1 MARRE
6 MSKKKKLWLIIGGA
20 VVVILIIVLAA
31 SKSSGIVY
39 SVQSGKVEKGE
50 IVSLVTATGSVNAR
64 TTVKISADVAAKIMS
79 LPVKEGDAV
88 KKGDLLVMLDQT
100 RYQAAVNQAE
110 AALAAAR
117 SAEKRSEASL
127 QEAKQSYERGQKLYA
142 AQLISEETH
151 TQLQTALD
159 VAKANLE
166 SSQYYTKQQRG
177 ALDEIKDNLDKTII
191 RSPIDGTVTAVN
203 AEIGEIVMVGTM
215 NNAGTVIMTVADLST
230 IEVEVNVDET
240 DIARVKVG
248 QDAKIE
254 LDALPDTSFKG
265 TVTEVGNAA
274 ANAGSS
280 GVTNF
285 TVKILLLEKVE
296 GIKPGMTATVDITTD
311 KRKDVL
317 YVPIQAVVMRPDKSD
332 SLKKV
337 AGGSGSSGGAVA
349 ATVDSTMTPKKDDK
363 KKVKE
368 LEGIFKL
375 SGNIVK
381 FVPIKTGIADQQNI
395 EIKEGLAENDE
406 IVTGS
411 YKILRTI
418 EDGAK
423 VQVSKEMKKEETKN

>member
-1 MARRE
+1 MN
-6 MSKKKKLWLIIGGA
+6 KKKKLWLIIAGA

-31 SKSSGIVY
+31 SKDSGMVY

-50 IVSLVTATGSVNAR
+50 IVSLVTATGSVQAK
-64 TTVKISADVAAKIMS
+64 TTVKISADVAAKIIE
-79 LPVKEGDAV
+79 LPVKEGDQV
-88 KKGDLLVMLDQT
+88 KKGDVLIKLDQT
-100 RYQAAVNQAE
+100 RYQAAVSQYE

-127 QEAKQSYERGQKLYA
+127 LEAKQTYDRGRKLYA
-142 AQLISEETH
+142 AQLISEENQ

-166 SSQYYTKQQRG
+166 SSQYYTKQQK
-177 ALDEIKDNLDKTII
+177 ASLEEIRDNLDKTVIKT
-191 RSPIDGTVTAVN
+191 PIDGTVTSLN

-240 DIARVKVG
+240 DVARVQIG
-248 QDAKIE
+248 QDTKIE

-265 TVTEVGNAA
+265 VVTEVGNAA
-274 ANAGSS
+274 QNVGTS

-332 SLKKV
+332 SLKKA

-349 ATVDSTMTPKKDDK
+349 AAVDSTKSSKKDDK
-363 KKVKE
+363 KPKE

-375 SGNIVK
+375 AGDVVK

-395 EIKEGLAENDE
+395 EITEGLADNEE
-406 IVTGS
+406 IIIGS
-411 YKILRTI
+411 YKTLRTI

-423 VQVSKEMKKEETKN
+423 VKVSKEIIKEEKTD

>member
-1 MARRE
+1 
-6 MSKKKKLWLIIGGA
+6 
-20 VVVILIIVLAA
+20 
-31 SKSSGIVY
+31 
-39 SVQSGKVEKGE
+39 
-50 IVSLVTATGSVNAR
+50 
-64 TTVKISADVAAKIMS
+64 
-79 LPVKEGDAV
+79 
-88 KKGDLLVMLDQT
+88 
-100 RYQAAVNQAE
+100 
-110 AALAAAR
+110 
-117 SAEKRSEASL
+117 
-127 QEAKQSYERGQKLYA
+127 
-142 AQLISEETH
+142 
-151 TQLQTALD
+151 
-159 VAKANLE
+159 
-166 SSQYYTKQQRG
+166 
-177 ALDEIKDNLDKTII
+177 
-191 RSPIDGTVTAVN
+191 
-203 AEIGEIVMVGTM
+203 MVGTM

-311 KRKDVL
+311 RRKDVL

-332 SLKKV
+332 SLKK
-337 AGGSGSSGGAVA
+337 AGGGGSSGGAVA
-349 ATVDSTMTPKKDDK
+349 ATVDSAMTSKKDDK

-375 SGNIVK
+375 TGGVVK

-395 EIKEGLAENDE
+395 EIKEGLAENEE

-423 VQVSKEMKKEETKN
+423 VQVSKEVKKEETNN

>member
-1 MARRE
+1 MN
-6 MSKKKKLWLIIGGA
+6 KKKKLWLIIAGA
-20 VVVILIIVLAA
+20 VIVILIIVLAA
-31 SKSSGIVY
+31 RKDSGMVY

-50 IVSLVTATGSVNAR
+50 IVSLVTATGSVQAK
-64 TTVKISADVAAKIMS
+64 TTVKMSADVAAKIIE
-79 LPVKEGDAV
+79 LPVKEGDQV
-88 KKGDLLVMLDQT
+88 KKGDVLVRLDQT
-100 RYQAAVNQAE
+100 RYQAAVSQSE

-127 QEAKQSYERGQKLYA
+127 LEANQTFERAKKLYA
-142 AQLISEETH
+142 SQLISDENH

-166 SSQYYTKQQRG
+166 SSQYYTKQQK
-177 ALDEIKDNLDKTII
+177 ASLEEIKDNLDKTII
-191 RSPIDGTVTAVN
+191 TAPIDGTITALN

-215 NNAGTVIMTVADLST
+215 NNAGTVIMIVADLST

-240 DIARVKVG
+240 DIARVRVG

-265 TVTEVGNAA
+265 VVTEVGNAA
-274 ANAGSS
+274 QNAGTS

-332 SLKKV
+332 SLKK
-337 AGGSGSSGGAVA
+337 ATGGSGSSGGAVA
-349 ATVDSTMTPKKDDK
+349 ATVDSTKSSKKDDK
-363 KKVKE
+363 KQTKE

-375 SGNIVK
+375 AGDVVK
-381 FVPIKTGIADQQNI
+381 FVPIKTGIADQQHI
-395 EIKEGLAENDE
+395 EITEGLAENE
-406 IVTGS
+406 VIVTGS

-423 VQVSKEMKKEETKN
+423 VKVSKEIIKEEKNN

>member
-1 MARRE
+1 

-20 VVVILIIVLAA
+20 VVIILIIVLAA
-31 SKSSGIVY
+31 RKDSGMVY

-50 IVSLVTATGSVNAR
+50 IVSLVTATGSVQAK
-64 TTVKISADVAAKIMS
+64 TTVKISADVAAKIIE
-79 LPVKEGDAV
+79 LPVKAGDQV
-88 KKGDLLVMLDQT
+88 KKGDVLVRLDQT
-100 RYQAAVNQAE
+100 RYQAAVSQSE

-127 QEAKQSYERGQKLYA
+127 LEANQTFERAKKLYA
-142 AQLISEETH
+142 SQLISDENH

-166 SSQYYTKQQRG
+166 SSQYYTKQEKA
-177 ALDEIKDNLDKTII
+177 ALEEIKDNLDKTVIT
-191 RSPIDGTVTAVN
+191 SPIDGTITALN

-240 DIARVKVG
+240 DIARVRVG
-248 QDAKIE
+248 QDTKIE

-265 TVTEVGNAA
+265 VVTEVGNAA
-274 ANAGSS
+274 QSASTS

-332 SLKKV
+332 SLKKA

-349 ATVDSTMTPKKDDK
+349 ATVDSTKSLKKDDK
-363 KKVKE
+363 KQTKE

-375 SGNIVK
+375 AGNVVK
-381 FVPIKTGIADQQNI
+381 FVPIKTGIADQQNV
-395 EIKEGLAENDE
+395 EIKEGLAENEE

-423 VQVSKEMKKEETKN
+423 VKISKEIVKEEKTD

>member
-1 MARRE
+1 MN
-6 MSKKKKLWLIIGGA
+6 KKKKLWLIIGGA
-20 VVVILIIVLAA
+20 AVFILIIVLAVG
-31 SKSSGIVY
+31 KDSGMVY

-50 IVSLVTATGSVNAR
+50 IVSLVTATGSVQAR
-64 TTVKISADVAAKIMS
+64 TTVKISADVAAKIIE
-79 LPVKEGDAV
+79 LPVKEGDQV
-88 KKGDLLVMLDQT
+88 KKGDVLVRLDQT
-100 RYQAAVNQAE
+100 RYQAAVSQYD

-127 QEAKQSYERGQKLYA
+127 LEAKQTYDRGQKLYA
-142 AQLISEETH
+142 AQLISEENQ

-166 SSQYYTKQQRG
+166 SSQYYTKQQK
-177 ALDEIKDNLDKTII
+177 ASLEEIKDNFNKTVIKT
-191 RSPIDGTVTAVN
+191 PIDGTITALN

-240 DIARVKVG
+240 DIARVRVD
-248 QDAKIE
+248 QEAKIE

-265 TVTEVGNAA
+265 IVTEVGNAA
-274 ANAGSS
+274 QNVGTS

-296 GIKPGMTATVDITTD
+296 GIKPGMTSTVDITTD
-311 KRKDVL
+311 KRNDVL

-332 SLKKV
+332 SLKKG
-337 AGGSGSSGGAVA
+337 AGSSGSSGGAVA
-349 ATVDSTMTPKKDDK
+349 ATVDSTKPSKKDDK
-363 KKVKE
+363 KQAKE
-368 LEGIFKL
+368 LEGIFKV
-375 SGNIVK
+375 SGDVVK

-395 EIKEGLAENDE
+395 EIKEGLAENEE

-423 VQVSKEMKKEETKN
+423 VKVSKEIVKEEKNN

>member
-1 MARRE
+1 MPSIHEFNPCINSTWPSLRWLRR
-6 MSKKKKLWLIIGGA
+6 WGGCN
-20 VVVILIIVLAA
+20 L
-31 SKSSGIVY
+31 
-39 SVQSGKVEKGE
+39 
-50 IVSLVTATGSVNAR
+50 SLVTATGSVQAK
-64 TTVKISADVAAKIMS
+64 TTVKISADVAAKIIE
-79 LPVKEGDAV
+79 LPAKEGDLV
-88 KKGDLLVMLDQT
+88 KKGDVLIRLDQT
-100 RYQAAVNQAE
+100 RYQAAVSQSE

-127 QEAKQSYERGQKLYA
+127 LEAKQTFERAKNLYA
-142 AQLISEETH
+142 SQLISDENY
-151 TQLQTALD
+151 TQLQTALE

-166 SSQYYTKQQRG
+166 SSQYYTKQQK
-177 ALDEIKDNLDKTII
+177 ASLEEIKDNFDKTII
-191 RSPIDGTVTAVN
+191 TAPIDGTITALN

-215 NNAGTVIMTVADLST
+215 NNAGTVIMTVADLSA

-240 DIARVKVG
+240 DIARVRVG
-248 QDAKIE
+248 QDTKIE

-265 TVTEVGNAA
+265 VVTEVGNAA
-274 ANAGSS
+274 QNTGTS

-332 SLKKV
+332 SLKKA

-349 ATVDSTMTPKKDDK
+349 ATVDSVKSSKKDDK
-363 KKVKE
+363 KTKE

-375 SGNIVK
+375 AGDVVK
-381 FVPIKTGIADQQNI
+381 FVPIKTGIADQQNV
-395 EIKEGLAENDE
+395 EIKEGLAENEE

-423 VQVSKEMKKEETKN
+423 VKVSKEIVKEEKTD

>member
-1 MARRE
+1 MN
-6 MSKKKKLWLIIGGA
+6 KKKKLWLIIGGA

-31 SKSSGIVY
+31 SKESGVVY

-50 IVSLVTATGSVNAR
+50 IVSLVTATGSVQAK
-64 TTVKISADVAAKIMS
+64 TTVKISADVAAKIVE
-79 LPVKEGDAV
+79 LPVKEGDQV
-88 KKGDLLVMLDQT
+88 KKGDLLVRLDQT
-100 RYQAAVNQAE
+100 RYQAAVSQSE

-117 SAEKRSEASL
+117 SSEKRSEASL
-127 QEAKQSYERGQKLYA
+127 LEAKQTFERAQKLYA
-142 AQLISEETH
+142 AQLISDENH

-166 SSQYYTKQQRG
+166 SSQFYTKQQKA
-177 ALDEIKDNLDKTII
+177 ALEEIRDNLDKTVIT
-191 RSPIDGTVTAVN
+191 SPIDGTVTALN

-230 IEVEVNVDET
+230 IEVEVSVDET
-240 DIARVKVG
+240 DIARVRVG

-285 TVKILLLEKVE
+285 TVKILLIEKVE
-296 GIKPGMTATVDITTD
+296 GIKPGMTATVDITAD

-332 SLKKV
+332 SLKKTS
-337 AGGSGSSGGAVA
+337 GGAGSSGGAVA
-349 ATVDSTMTPKKDDK
+349 ATVDSTKSSKKDDK
-363 KKVKE
+363 KPKE

-375 SGNIVK
+375 TGDVVK
-381 FVPIKTGIADQQNI
+381 FVPIKTGIADQQNV
-395 EIKEGLAENDE
+395 EIKEGLAENEE
-406 IVTGS
+406 IITGS

-423 VQVSKEMKKEETKN
+423 VKVSKEIVKEEKTN

>member
-1 MARRE
+1 MN
-6 MSKKKKLWLIIGGA
+6 KKKKLWLIIGA
-20 VVVILIIVLAA
+20 AIIVILIIVMAA
-31 SKSSGIVY
+31 RKDSGIVY

-50 IVSLVTATGSVNAR
+50 IVSLVTATGSVQAK
-64 TTVKISADVAAKIMS
+64 TTVKMSADVAAKIIE
-79 LPVKEGDAV
+79 LPVKEGDQV
-88 KKGDLLVMLDQT
+88 KRGDVLVRLDQT
-100 RYQAAVNQAE
+100 RYQAAVSQSE

-127 QEAKQSYERGQKLYA
+127 LEANQTYERAKKLYA
-142 AQLISEETH
+142 SQLISDENF
-151 TQLQTALD
+151 TQLQTALE

-166 SSQYYTKQQRG
+166 SSQYYTKQQK
-177 ALDEIKDNLDKTII
+177 ASLEEIKDNFDKTII
-191 RSPIDGTVTAVN
+191 TAPIDGTVTALN

-240 DIARVKVG
+240 DIARVRVG
-248 QDAKIE
+248 QDTKIE

-274 ANAGSS
+274 QNVGTS

-332 SLKKV
+332 SLKK
-337 AGGSGSSGGAVA
+337 AASGAGSSGGAVA
-349 ATVDSTMTPKKDDK
+349 ATVDSTKSAKKDDK
-363 KKVKE
+363 KPKE

-375 SGNIVK
+375 AGNVVK
-381 FVPIKTGIADQQNI
+381 FVPIKTGIADQQNV
-395 EIKEGLAENDE
+395 EITEGLAENEE

-423 VQVSKEMKKEETKN
+423 VKVSKEIIKEEKND

>member
-1 MARRE
+1 

-20 VVVILIIVLAA
+20 VVFILIIVLAA
-31 SKSSGIVY
+31 GKDSGMVY

-50 IVSLVTATGSVNAR
+50 IVSLVTATGSVKAR
-64 TTVKISADVAAKIMS
+64 TTVKISADVPAKIVE
-79 LPVKEGDAV
+79 LPVKEGDQV
-88 KKGDLLVMLDQT
+88 NKGDVLIRLDQT
-100 RYQAAVNQAE
+100 RYQAAVSQSE

-117 SAEKRSEASL
+117 SSEKRSEASL
-127 QEAKQSYERGQKLYA
+127 LEAKQTYDRGQKLYA
-142 AQLISEETH
+142 AQLISDENR
-151 TQLQTALD
+151 TQLQTTLD

-166 SSQYYTKQQRG
+166 SSQYFTKQQK
-177 ALDEIKDNLDKTII
+177 ASLEEIRDNLDKTII
-191 RSPIDGTVTAVN
+191 KTPIDGTVTSLN

-240 DIARVKVG
+240 DIARVRIG

-265 TVTEVGNAA
+265 VVTEVGNAA
-274 ANAGSS
+274 QSVGSS

-296 GIKPGMTATVDITTD
+296 GIKPGMTATVDITAD
-311 KRKDVL
+311 KRKDIL
-317 YVPIQAVVMRPDKSD
+317 YVPIQAVVMRPEKSD
-332 SLKKV
+332 SLKKT
-337 AGGSGSSGGAVA
+337 GSGSSSGGAVA
-349 ATVDSTMTPKKDDK
+349 ATVDSTKSSKKDDK
-363 KKVKE
+363 KKAKE

-375 SGNIVK
+375 AGDVVK

-395 EIKEGLAENDE
+395 EITEGLAENDE

-423 VQVSKEMKKEETKN
+423 VKVSKEVIKEEKSD

>member
-1 MARRE
+1 M
-6 MSKKKKLWLIIGGA
+6 
-20 VVVILIIVLAA
+20 VFILIIVLAA
-31 SKSSGIVY
+31 GKDSGMVY

-50 IVSLVTATGSVNAR
+50 IVSLVTATGSVKAR
-64 TTVKISADVAAKIMS
+64 TTVKISADVPAKIVE
-79 LPVKEGDAV
+79 LPVKEGDQV
-88 KKGDLLVMLDQT
+88 KQGDVLIRLDQT
-100 RYQAAVNQAE
+100 RYQAAVSQSE

-117 SAEKRSEASL
+117 SSEKRSEASL
-127 QEAKQSYERGQKLYA
+127 LEAKATYDRGQKLYA
-142 AQLISEETH
+142 AQLISDENR

-166 SSQYYTKQQRG
+166 SSQYFTKQQK
-177 ALDEIKDNLDKTII
+177 ASLEEIRDNFDKTII
-191 RSPIDGTVTAVN
+191 KTPIDGTVTSLN

-240 DIARVKVG
+240 DIARVRIG

-265 TVTEVGNAA
+265 VVTEVGNAA
-274 ANAGSS
+274 QSVGSS

-317 YVPIQAVVMRPDKSD
+317 YVPIQAVVMRPEKSD
-332 SLKKV
+332 SLKKTG
-337 AGGSGSSGGAVA
+337 GGSSSSGGAVA
-349 ATVDSTMTPKKDDK
+349 ATVDSTKASKKDDK
-363 KKVKE
+363 KKAKE

-375 SGNIVK
+375 AGDVVK

-395 EIKEGLAENDE
+395 EITEGLAENEE
-406 IVTGS
+406 IITGS

-423 VQVSKEMKKEETKN
+423 VKVSKEVIKEEKSD

>member
-1 MARRE
+1 MN
-6 MSKKKKLWLIIGGA
+6 KKKKLWLIISGA
-20 VVVILIIVLAA
+20 VIVILIIVLAA
-31 SKSSGIVY
+31 SRDSGMVY

-50 IVSLVTATGSVNAR
+50 IVSLVTATGSVQAK
-64 TTVKISADVAAKIMS
+64 TTVKMSADVAAKIIE
-79 LPVKEGDAV
+79 LPVKEGDQV
-88 KKGDLLVMLDQT
+88 KKGDVLVRLDQT
-100 RYQAAVNQAE
+100 RYQAAVSQSE

-127 QEAKQSYERGQKLYA
+127 LEANQTFERAKKLYA
-142 AQLISEETH
+142 SQLISDENH

-166 SSQYYTKQQRG
+166 SSQYYTKQQK
-177 ALDEIKDNLDKTII
+177 ASLEEIKDSFDKTII
-191 RSPIDGTVTAVN
+191 TAPIDGTITALN

-240 DIARVKVG
+240 DIARVRVG
-248 QDAKIE
+248 QDTKIE

-274 ANAGSS
+274 QNAGTS

-332 SLKKV
+332 SLKKA

-349 ATVDSTMTPKKDDK
+349 ATVDSAKSSKKDNK
-363 KKVKE
+363 KQTKE

-375 SGNIVK
+375 TGDVVK
-381 FVPIKTGIADQQNI
+381 FVPIKTGIADQQHI
-395 EIKEGLAENDE
+395 EITEGLAENEE

-423 VQVSKEMKKEETKN
+423 VKISKEIVKEEKNN